1 MIQEINYENCDHEF
15 ETLTSSL
22 RNFRL
27 SVMPLHEKNIEL
39 KLGEFLRKKKGF
51 EVEEQ
56 KSSRLGRYDIVV
68 KIAGKRYCLE
78 LKKIA
83 YTSCAEQL
91 DRYARD
97 FDGLF
102 LVCWKASRNLKA
114 VFGIGKKRAS
124 IPIELIEI
132 RSNCEMI

>member
-1 MIQEINYENCDHEF
+1 MPGLLKGTHTETDRGF
-15 ETLTSSL
+15 ETLASSL

-27 SVMPLHEKNIEL
+27 STMPLHEKNIEL
-39 KLGEFLRKKKGF
+39 NLIEFLSKKGF

-68 KIAGKRYCLE
+68 KIAGRQYCLE

-102 LVCWKASRNLKA
+102 LVCWKASRNLKQ
-114 VFGIGKKRAS
+114 VFEIGKNRAS
-124 IPIELIEI
+124 IPIE
-132 RSNCEMI
+132 

>member
-1 MIQEINYENCDHEF
+1 MRKGTHTEIDPEF
-15 ETLTSSL
+15 KTLASSL
-22 RNFRL
+22 RNFRFA
-27 SVMPLHEKNIEL
+27 VMPLHEKNIEL
-39 KLGEFLRKKKGF
+39 NLIEFLRKKGF
-51 EVEEQ
+51 DVEEQ

-83 YTSCAEQL
+83 DTSCAEQL

-102 LVCWKASRNLKA
+102 LVCWKATRNLKV
-114 VFGIGKKRAS
+114 VFEIGKKRAS

-132 RSNCEMI
+132 RRNCGMV